1 MGKETLR
8 DMFTQTCATN
18 ETKSAIVVE
27 HEEYT
32 YLQFM
37 NDVKKLANHLKT
49 IKREYGYANI
59 AVYKRRDY
67 KLLVTLWAII
77 KAGAIYIPID
87 VGLNQKR
94 IQYILD
100 DSRANIIIT
109 DDKYIEKIESISKEC
124 FVLNLSDEHDIDYI
138 SAMEMKKLEQM
149 SENFSYIIYTS
160 GTTGQPKGIQVTEE
174 ALLSFICNF
183 NEILPGDSY
192 SKIIAHTSI
201 SFDISMVENVYSI
214 VKGKTIILCNDDEH
228 ENVRSVLRLISEYDV
243 DCLQLTPS
251 LLTLMLNMDE
261 CKQLENLKYLLV
273 GGEKLP
279 DYILKRVKQL
289 FKCEVM
295 NLYGPTE
302 ATVWCMCQ
310 RQNDVDIV
318 CIGHAFGDNEIF
330 LLDNDNEMI
339 DAEGIE
345 GEICISGSQ
354 LASCYYRHPAL
365 TEEKFVN
372 DLNIYP
378 HRFYRTGDQAYYDKS
393 GRMIYLFRKD
403 NQIKLSGKRIE
414 LEDIERMI
422 LDYDGISDD
431 IVFCIDQGKKKIL
444 RCYYKPNKE
453 FSTLDLKSYL
463 KENIP
468 RYMIPKE
475 FYKIDHIPL
484 NNNGKKDRKISNKA
498 YFINE

>member
-8 DMFTQTCATN
+8 DMFTLTCITNAT
-18 ETKSAIVVE
+18 KPAIVAENV
-27 HEEYT
+27 EYT

-37 NDVKKLANHLKT
+37 NDVEKLTNHLKA

-67 KLLVTLWAII
+67 KLLVSLWAII

-94 IQYILD
+94 VQYFLEN
-100 DSRANIIIT
+100 SRANIIIT
-109 DDKYIEKIESISKEC
+109 DDKYIEKVESISKEC
-124 FVLNLSDEHDIDYI
+124 FVLNLSDEHGGDHI
-138 SAMEMKKLEQM
+138 SAMEVQKPEQM
-149 SENFSYIIYTS
+149 SEEFSYIIYTS
-160 GTTGQPKGIQVTEE
+160 GTTGHPKGIQITEE

-183 NEILPGDSY
+183 SEILPGDSY

-201 SFDISMVENVYSI
+201 SFDISMVEIVYSI
-214 VKGKTIILCNDDEH
+214 VKGKTVILCNDDEH
-228 ENVRSVLRLISEYDV
+228 ANVRSVLRLISEYNV

-251 LLTLMLNMDE
+251 LLALMLEMVE
-261 CKQLENLKYLLV
+261 YKKLENLKYLLV
-273 GGEKLP
+273 GGEKFP

-289 FKCEVM
+289 LKCEIK

-310 RQNDVDIV
+310 QQNNVDEI
-318 CIGHAFGDNEIF
+318 CIGHTFGDNKIF
-330 LLDNDNEMI
+330 LLNHDNEMI

-354 LASCYYRHPAL
+354 LAKCYYRYPAL

-378 HRFYRTGDQAYYDKS
+378 NRFYRTGDQAYYDKS
-393 GRMIYLFRKD
+393 GRMVYLRRKD
-403 NQIKLSGKRIE
+403 NQIKLNGKRIE
-414 LEDIERMI
+414 IEDIERMI
-422 LDYDGISDD
+422 LDYDGVSDN
-431 IVFCIDQGKKKIL
+431 IVFCLDQGRKKIL

-453 FSTLDLKSYL
+453 FSKLELKSYL

-468 RYMIPKE
+468 QYMIPKE

-484 NNNGKKDRKISNKA
+484 NNNGKKDRNITNEA
-498 YFINE
+498 YYINE